1 MWGGREYRWMY
12 YLTGLPRWVRGGY
25 PYAMP
30 WLGRCFWFP
39 WLPRWWWA
47 GIYPEFQALSKEDEV
62 KMLKE
67 EAAALEEELK
77 EIRKRLQE
85 LEK

>member
-1 MWGGREYRWMY
+1 MWSGRGYRWMY
-12 YLTGLPRWVRGGY
+12 RLTGLPGWAW
-25 PYAMP
+25 P
-30 WLGRCFWFP
+30 RCFWFP

-47 GIYPEFQALSKEDEV
+47 GIYSGIYPQPITREDEV
-62 KMLKE
+62 KMLQE

-77 EIRKRLQE
+77 AIRKRLQE